1 MLAGAA
7 TVRADSHTNLRIV
20 FDVARIVSPA
30 VRANAIKEAAR
41 IWKRYDVWLLTED
54 DDQCVSA
61 GAAPVTVTIDVGHDP
76 ASGAT
81 GLGAIQFASD
91 GKPASAIVLN
101 YDAVKRIA
109 TSAPFMGLHPAF
121 WPAGLRE
128 EIVARALGRALAHEI
143 GHYLLR
149 SPHHTSSG
157 LMQARH
163 RGSMLGNPN
172 DRGFELTKT
181 DQDRLRVA
189 LAAATQPE
197 CPVLATR

>member
-1 MLAGAA
+1 LAGVAL
-7 TVRADSHTNLRIV
+7 VRADSHATLRLT
-20 FDVARIVSPA
+20 FDAARIVSPA

-41 IWKRYDVWLLTED
+41 IWQRYEVSLLTED
-54 DDQCVSA
+54 DGECGSVGDVA
-61 GAAPVTVTIDVGHDP
+61 VTVTIDVGHDP
-76 ASGAT
+76 AAGAA
-81 GLGAIQFASD
+81 GLGAIQFAPD
-91 GKPASAIVLN
+91 GTPASDIVLN

-109 TSAPFMGLHPAF
+109 TSAPFMGLHPAL

-157 LMQARH
+157 LMQARQK
-163 RGSMLGNPN
+163 GSMLGNPN
-172 DRGFELTKT
+172 DRGFELTRT
-181 DQDRLRVA
+181 DRERLRAA
-189 LAAATQPE
+189 LASPMQPE